1 MITLK
6 KYERPCAMLVIL
18 LVSGLALTACAGS
31 GTPSSFYMLRSM
43 ESPQESLS
51 ATGKETVSVLVG
63 PIAMPDYLDR
73 NQMVTV
79 SGNNQVTL
87 DEFNRW
93 AESLRESFYRVLLE
107 DLSFLLKTPE
117 VARYDRSGEYDL
129 NYQVLIDVTRFDC
142 TPGGDAVLTAFWTVR
157 DKKGTTPPI
166 TKKSVFRVPTSST
179 GFPGMVDA
187 LNRTLNAFGREIA
200 TAVQALER

>member
-6 KYERPCAMLVIL
+6 KFRSLYAMGMML

-31 GTPSSFYMLRSM
+31 SNPSTFYLLRSM

-51 ATGKETVSVLVG
+51 TSGKEAVSVLLG
-63 PIAMPDYLDR
+63 PIAMPEYLDR

-79 SGNNQVTL
+79 AGNSEVTL

-107 DLSFLLKTPE
+107 DLSFSLKTPE
-117 VARYDRSGEYDL
+117 VTRYDRSGEYDS

-142 TPGGDAVLTAFWTVR
+142 APGGDAVLTAFWTVR

-166 TKKSVFRVPTSST
+166 TKKSVYRAPVSSP

-187 LNRTLNAFGREIA
+187 LDRTLNAFGREIA
-200 TAVQALER
+200 TAIEAAQR